1 VVTFITRPLTAII
14 LFFVMIP
21 ALAANLQSRVDR
33 QQMGS
38 GETIEL
44 TVSLDKQVLFGEP
57 DFSSVEK
64 NFDIVG
70 RNRRSRISFVN
81 GEKQSY
87 TQWILTLS
95 PKRAGTLVIPSF
107 NFKGEVSDALEIKV
121 RKPTATTDPGAAVFT
136 ESILEKN
143 SVYVQEQALLTLR
156 LYTTL
161 SLSNFSMSEI
171 SIPNAQVVK
180 LAEEQYQKQIAGID
194 YIVVETRLAIFV
206 DNSGE
211 VSIPSV
217 RYSGIASE
225 RSNPYG
231 SIWSRRGGKRLAVN
245 TEEKVL
251 SVKPRAAHATMN
263 DWLPAREVKLYDRW
277 SEGKPTLTVGEPVT
291 RTIALSAA
299 GLTGAQ
305 LPPFS
310 SNESVDRSE
319 GFKVYD
325 DQPQLEDKIGV
336 QGITGTR
343 VESMAIVPTQAGTLT
358 LPEIRVQWW
367 DTVNDQLRETVLA
380 STSFEVLPSAD
391 ITASQPGLPAAA
403 LTQENPATTPLS
415 GSIAPAENSWLV
427 IILAVT
433 NGILILIT
441 AVFAVLWWRGR
452 QLNDYGAETANK
464 QALTGNKLFKEIR
477 VAAASTNYSALRE
490 AIIQWARSHWRDQHI
505 HTLEQIASQV
515 NGIDLKPQFQQ
526 LDACL
531 YDKHN
536 GAITPPDLVTLVD
549 QLEKIHKTTFPDDPL
564 AGNNHS
570 GKKQKTQELLPLY
583 PE

>member
-1 VVTFITRPLTAII
+1 
-14 LFFVMIP
+14 
-21 ALAANLQSRVDR
+21 
-33 QQMGS
+33 MGS

-87 TQWILTLS
+87 TQWILTLR
-95 PKRAGTLVIPSF
+95 PKSAGTLVIPSF
-107 NFKGEVSDALEIKV
+107 NFKGEISDALEIKV
-121 RKPTATTDPGAAVFT
+121 RKPIATTDPGAAMFT
-136 ESILEKN
+136 ETILEKN
-143 SVYVQEQALLTLR
+143 SVYVQEQTLLTLR

-171 SIPNAQVVK
+171 SILNAQIVK
-180 LAEEQYQKQIAGID
+180 LAEEQYQKQINGKD
-194 YIVVETRLAIFV
+194 YIVVETRLAIFA

-225 RSNPYG
+225 RNNPYG
-231 SIWSRRGGKRLAVN
+231 GIWSNRGGKRLTVN

-251 SVKPRAAHATMN
+251 SVRPRPAHATMN
-263 DWLPAREVKLYDRW
+263 DWLPARDIKLYDRW
-277 SEGKPTLTVGEPVT
+277 SEDKPTLTVGEPVT
-291 RTIALSAA
+291 RTIALSAM

-310 SNESVDRSE
+310 TNEAVGRGE

-325 DQPQLEDKIGV
+325 DQPQLEDKIGA

-380 STSFEVLPSAD
+380 STSFDVLPSAD
-391 ITASQPGLPAAA
+391 IIASPPGIPSPA
-403 LTQENPATTPLS
+403 LTQENPAATPLS
-415 GSIAPAENSWLV
+415 RSIAPAKNSWLV
-427 IILAVT
+427 IMLAVG
-433 NGILILIT
+433 NGVLILVT

-452 QLNDYGAETANK
+452 QLNDNDAETANK
-464 QALTGNKLFKEIR
+464 QAFTGNKLFKEIR
-477 VAAASTNYSALRE
+477 VAAASTNYSALRA
-490 AIIQWARSHWRDQHI
+490 AIIQWARSHWQDPHI
-505 HTLEQIASQV
+505 HTLEQIATRVS
-515 NGIDLKPQFQQ
+515 GIDLKPQFQQ
-526 LDACL
+526 LDTCL

-536 GAITPPDLVTLVD
+536 AAGTPPDLMALVD
-549 QLEKIHKTTFPDDPL
+549 QLEKIHKTPITGGPH
-564 AGNNHS
+564 AGNNPS
-570 GKKQKTQELLPLY
+570 GKKQKTRELLPLY